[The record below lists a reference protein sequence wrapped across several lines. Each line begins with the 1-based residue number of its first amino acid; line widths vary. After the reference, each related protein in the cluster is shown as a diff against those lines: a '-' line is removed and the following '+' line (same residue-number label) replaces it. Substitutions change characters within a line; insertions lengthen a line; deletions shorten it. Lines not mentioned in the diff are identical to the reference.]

1 MKEHRVDQL
10 SPEWFALRV
19 GKITGSLFPDLMP
32 KDNAKVEYTQG
43 QYSLLVQIASEI
55 LTGEAEETFTS
66 KAMQWGVDM
75 EESGREALSDY
86 LMTPIRESGFWE
98 YSEWAGASPDGIGG
112 NMDFVAEIKCPT
124 SKTHMLYLLDS
135 EKLWKKYRW
144 QVVAESLC
152 SGIDNAY
159 ICSYDPRFPL
169 DKSIVVHD
177 PGDLSADR
185 EKLAARIESAVE
197 IIKGMIK

>member
-10 SPEWFALRV
+10 SPEWFAIRV
-19 GKITGSLFPDLMP
+19 GKLTGSLFPDLMP

-66 KAMQWGVDM
+66 KAMQWGIDM

-86 LMTPIRESGFWE
+86 LMSPIRESGFWE

-135 EKLWKKYRW
+135 EELWKKYRW

-152 SGIDNAY
+152 SGIDHAY

-169 DKSIVVHD
+169 DKALVVHD
-177 PGDLSADR
+177 TGDLSEDR